1 MSATATA
8 TSTSTASQ
16 APLPPMLSGGLPLL
30 GHALEMKRNPVELFQ
45 RGYDRHG
52 QVYQLS
58 LPRSPRTVAMIGP
71 KAHEKFFRL
80 KDTEVSMKE
89 VYALMTPIFGKGIAY
104 DAPPEIMR
112 EQLGFFH
119 AALRESRMR
128 TYAQGFV
135 EEAVHYFEGLGDE
148 GVVDLYEVGNELTI
162 YTSSRSLLGT
172 DFRNRL
178 SGEFA
183 QTYYDMEAGLNL
195 IAFIAPHL
203 PLPSFRKRDQ
213 ARERLYS
220 MIKGITDRRRAEGV
234 SEEDFLQTL
243 MEARYKDGRAL
254 TDNEITGLLLAIMF
268 AGHHTSGVTFAW
280 TGILLNQNPHWIAPL
295 LEEQDKIL
303 GDRTEVT
310 LEDLR
315 AMEKLD
321 WVVKETLRL
330 YPPIIMLARKL
341 LRDIDFGGYSIPAD
355 TTIMASPAVAHR
367 IPEVFANPNRFEP
380 DRFGPERAEDKK
392 HPMGWIAFGAGR
404 HRCMGIVF
412 AQLQLRA
419 VWSHILRNFDIELL
433 EPTYEPDYSRLL
445 VGPRKP
451 CRARFRRKRNRT
463 VVGPTSASA

>member
-1 MSATATA
+1 MPATATA
-8 TSTSTASQ
+8 TSATETSTR
-16 APLPPMLSGGLPLL
+16 LPPMLDGSVPLL
-30 GHALEMKRNPVELFQ
+30 GHALEMRKNPVELFQ

-52 QVYQLS
+52 SIYQLK

-80 KDTEVSMKE
+80 RDDQVSMRE

-119 AALRESRMR
+119 AALREKRMR

-135 EEAVHYFEGLGDE
+135 EEAERYFDALGDE
-148 GVVDLYEVGNELTI
+148 AVVDLYEVGNELTI
-162 YTSSRSLLGT
+162 YTSSRSLLGK
-172 DFRNRL
+172 DFRDRL

-183 QTYYDMEAGLNL
+183 RVYYEMEAGLNVV
-195 IAFIAPHL
+195 AFIAPHL
-203 PLPSFRKRDQ
+203 PLPSFRRRDR
-213 ARERLYS
+213 ARERLYA
-220 MIKGITDRRRAEGV
+220 MIKEITDRRRREGT
-234 SEEDFLQTL
+234 SGEDFLQTL
-243 MEARYKDGRAL
+243 MDAKYKDGRPL

-280 TGILLNQNPHWIAPL
+280 TGILLHQNPQWIAPL
-295 LEEQDKIL
+295 LEEQAKVL
-303 GDRTEVT
+303 GDRTEIT
-310 LEDLR
+310 LEDLH
-315 AMEKLD
+315 AMEKLE
-321 WVVKETLRL
+321 WCVKETLRL

-341 LRDIDFGGYSIPAD
+341 LVDIEFAGYQVPAG

-367 IPEVFANPNRFEP
+367 IPEVFPNPNRFEP

-392 HPMGWIAFGAGR
+392 HPMAWIAFGAGR

-419 VWSHILRNFDIELL
+419 IWSHILRNFEVELL
-433 EPTYEPDYSRLL
+433 EPTYEPDYTRLL

-451 CRARFRRKRNRT
+451 CRARLRRKKTRAT
-463 VVGPTSASA
+463 VAVGA